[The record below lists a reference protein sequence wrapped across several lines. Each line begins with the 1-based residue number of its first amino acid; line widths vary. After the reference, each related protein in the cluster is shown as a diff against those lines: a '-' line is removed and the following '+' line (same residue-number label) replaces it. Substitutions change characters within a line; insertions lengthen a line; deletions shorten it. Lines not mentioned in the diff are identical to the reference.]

1 MFDNIK
7 LIRYNFTDI
16 KISNIE
22 GGVEMSNEKLSNIPV
37 ASLER
42 IPIYLSVLQSL
53 SQKGTEFISS
63 NAIAELVNEN
73 ASVVKKDL
81 SYLISKEGK
90 PKIGYDIKSLIADIE
105 NILIS
110 TNVQDA
116 IIVGVG
122 KLGSALFHFNGFKE
136 YGFNIKYG
144 FDTNSSIIGTKIN
157 GKKIYDISELSRKV
171 KEKHIKIGIITTPS
185 LYAQETAEKLIE
197 SGIKAIWNFTSSH
210 LEVPKN
216 IVVKNENLATSL
228 AILSKQ
234 LQETFKED

>member
-1 MFDNIK
+1 MDSSK
-7 LIRYNFTDI
+7 L
-16 KISNIE
+16 KS
-22 GGVEMSNEKLSNIPV
+22 IPV
-37 ASLER
+37 ASLKR
-42 IPIYLSVLQSL
+42 IPVYLSVLQSL
-53 SQKGTEFISS
+53 EAKGEKYISS

-90 PKIGYDIKSLIADIE
+90 PKVGYDIVSLISDIE
-105 NILIS
+105 NILVNQN
-110 TNVQDA
+110 TQDA

-122 KLGSALFHFNGFKE
+122 KLGSALFHFEGFDK

-144 FDTNSSIIGTKIN
+144 FDKNPEIIGTEIA
-157 GKKIYDISELSRKV
+157 GKKIYNIDDLNAIISGQN
-171 KEKHIKIGIITTPS
+171 IKFGVITTPDK
-185 LYAQETAEKLIE
+185 YAQSTAEILINA
-197 SGIKAIWNFTSSH
+197 GITAIWNFTASH

-234 LQETFKED
+234 LQANYMEE